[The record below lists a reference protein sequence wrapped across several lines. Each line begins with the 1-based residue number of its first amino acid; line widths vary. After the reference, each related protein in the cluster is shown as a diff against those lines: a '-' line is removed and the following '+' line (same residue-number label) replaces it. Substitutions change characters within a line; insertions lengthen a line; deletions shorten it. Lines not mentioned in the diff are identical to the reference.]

1 MKTLEKI
8 GYCFIAFG
16 VFNALTFTTT
26 LIIDKENENEPS
38 ISNVT
43 ETSENSTT
51 NEEIQ
56 TNEIK
61 SRTEDTKTATES
73 TQEEVTYQTPSFTP
87 ANTEEY
93 TVNEYMEYDT
103 NLNGDSYSIT
113 RNSDGMKGV
122 LTIDSQANM
131 QWYYY
136 DAEGIHTN

>member
-1 MKTLEKI
+1 MWRFTCQHFLIELFKAFSKFDEYDFK
-8 GYCFIAFG
+8 YC
-16 VFNALTFTTT
+16 
-26 LIIDKENENEPS
+26 KP
-38 ISNVT
+38 
-43 ETSENSTT
+43 
-51 NEEIQ
+51 
-56 TNEIK
+56 
-61 SRTEDTKTATES
+61 ES